1 MAFCLEC
8 KKKLCPLCKGKH
20 DTSHNLINYNQIN
33 FICQKHN
40 DFFLKYCNKCNLNIC
55 MSCEEEHEDHDTL
68 YFGSIIPK
76 EKDLKNYIEELTKY
90 KNILNEECEI
100 IINAINKV
108 KKNFE
113 IYYKIKKDMIDN
125 YDKKNKNYYVF
136 YNMNEIIKDDG
147 IINDINTIKNEIS
160 IENKFNYLM
169 KIYNDMNNK
178 ESKISKLSVNI
189 SKENEEL
196 KRKIDLLKGSLE
208 EQKEIND
215 KFIEIRKNYELI
227 NKIIMS
233 GIDKKTKISKYNMAN
248 KCLLTELVL
257 SGYDKTKFITTEKVA
272 NVMLE
277 VDRFDFAPNNPYLNR
292 PIYLGFNVTIS
303 APHMHAFALEHLA
316 PYCTEGAKIL
326 DVGSGSGYLT
336 VALSKLTNDTGVV
349 VGVEHIPELY
359 NFGLQNVKKHHA
371 NLLDNKKVIFVN
383 EDGRSGCKEYGPYK
397 AIHVGAA
404 SEQLPQELIDQ
415 LDYNGRMFIPIGPR
429 GKTQNIYLIDKDY
442 NGKITYKSILSVC
455 YGMLTDKATQLQN

>member
-1 MAFCLEC
+1 
-8 KKKLCPLCKGKH
+8 
-20 DTSHNLINYNQIN
+20 
-33 FICQKHN
+33 
-40 DFFLKYCNKCNLNIC
+40 
-55 MSCEEEHEDHDTL
+55 
-68 YFGSIIPK
+68 
-76 EKDLKNYIEELTKY
+76 
-90 KNILNEECEI
+90 
-100 IINAINKV
+100 
-108 KKNFE
+108 
-113 IYYKIKKDMIDN
+113 
-125 YDKKNKNYYVF
+125 
-136 YNMNEIIKDDG
+136 MNEIIKDDG